1 MNETHVGLTAGGGGA
16 ILHGH
21 EDSRISGDGGIVDDC
36 TSRVVKGLDGEIC
49 EVAPMLIEAIL
60 PVEDK
65 SIDDGRAIELRAKS
79 VEDETC
85 VHRERLQ
92 SFTSDLKCVS
102 ALVDRHGGL
111 DLGVHSGRVAAN
123 LNCHQIPRDESHFPK
138 RRRGWSSGHGE
149 KRGSE
154 DLSNGAPLKEGSQ
167 WTSCE
172 SQETIGELK
181 PTGGNRKI
189 VSFRVMYLSKASK

>member
-1 MNETHVGLTAGGGGA
+1 
-16 ILHGH
+16 
-21 EDSRISGDGGIVDDC
+21 
-36 TSRVVKGLDGEIC
+36 
-49 EVAPMLIEAIL
+49 MLIETIF
-60 PVEDK
+60 PVKDK
-65 SIDDGRAIELRAKS
+65 SINDGRAIELCTKS

-85 VHRERLQ
+85 VHRERFQ
-92 SFTSDLKCVS
+92 SCTSDLKRVS

-123 LNCHQIPRDESHFPK
+123 LNHHQVPRDEGHFSE
-138 RRRGWSSGHGE
+138 RRRGWRSGHGE

-181 PTGGNRKI
+181 PTGGNRKKCE
-189 VSFRVMYLSKASK
+189 L